1 MTYPVQKS
9 DDEWKQSLSPE
20 RFHVLRQAG
29 TEPAWTG
36 ELLNEKRSGQFHC
49 AGCGQALFSSDTK
62 FESGSGWPSFWDAVR
77 PDAVEL
83 KEDHSHGM
91 VRTEVLCAQCGG
103 HLGHLFPDAFDTPT
117 GQRYCMNSLSLE
129 FTPNS

>member
-1 MTYPVQKS
+1 MNYPVQKS

-117 GQRYCMNSLSLE
+117 CQRYFINSLSLE
-129 FTPNS
+129 FTPGS

>member
-1 MTYPVQKS
+1 MNYPVQKS

-83 KEDHSHGM
+83 KEDRSHGM

-129 FTPNS
+129 FTPGS